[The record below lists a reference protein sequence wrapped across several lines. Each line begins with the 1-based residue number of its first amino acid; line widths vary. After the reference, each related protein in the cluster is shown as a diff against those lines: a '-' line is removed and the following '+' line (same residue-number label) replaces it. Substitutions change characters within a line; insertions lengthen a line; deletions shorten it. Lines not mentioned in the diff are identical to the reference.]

1 MKSKLYFFHIH
12 KVGGNSLVKVL
23 RKGYSENEILPV
35 GLWREII
42 ALPREE
48 IMRYRF
54 FSGHFGTG
62 LYSLLKEEPPT
73 VTLLRDPF
81 ERAVSQILYWQRIT
95 AKNVQKRVWNQ
106 GVLSLKKLAPAILTG
121 SDLEEALSSPL
132 VRAYLQDYQARSLGI
147 PLNLEPWLGKDPQGV
162 NFHELLSDQEKG
174 QDLSRVRV
182 VALAKERI
190 DKCLAVGL
198 TERMGDSIRLFCKRV
213 GTHPP
218 FLTPMENSHPLR
230 AKRPFLSYREGK
242 NLSQESIKTLDELVA
257 GDLEVYQ
264 YARQKFEKEMVS
276 LGRTFSSFPLEPRE
290 APRPVVVSLYA
301 ATRLQEKY
309 EGLLY
314 RVGHRGWKETAEEV
328 SSRWNKWF
336 WIKRETLL
344 TEFHAPR
351 IPLYFFHIHKTGGM
365 SLSKILKAL
374 YRKEDRIGFRDWQ
387 QLLKI
392 PQEQLEKCLCF
403 DGHFATGLYSLR
415 DERDLR
421 SVTFLRDPFERT
433 VSNLRF
439 WQYTIPEGVQK
450 GIRPAGMLKD
460 LSALLTAGLSLREAL
475 EDPFIVDL
483 FRNYQTRMLGTPI
496 DFKQIQEKE
505 KVKYPFPFLLLEQSR
520 GISEEELFERAK
532 ERLRKM
538 AVIGFT
544 EEMGEGVAQVCRLLG
559 VAPPEVLPEENTN
572 TARKSVRERYRG
584 REEFSGEVEE
594 IIDNI
599 TVYDRRLYQYA
610 KALGKH

>member
-1 MKSKLYFFHIH
+1 MKSKLYFLHIH

-23 RKGYSENEILPV
+23 RKGYGENEILPV
-35 GLWREII
+35 GLWREIV

-48 IMRYRF
+48 ITRYRF

-81 ERAVSQILYWQRIT
+81 ERAVSQILFWQRVT
-95 AKNVQKRVWNQ
+95 AKNVQKRIWNQ
-106 GVLSLKKLAPAILTG
+106 GVLTLKKLAPAVLTG
-121 SDLEEALSSPL
+121 PDLEEALSSPL

-147 PLNLEPWLGKDPQGV
+147 PLNLESWLGKDPQGV
-162 NFHELLSDQEKG
+162 NFHELLSEQEKS
-174 QDLSRVRV
+174 QVLSRERV

-218 FLTPMENSHPLR
+218 FLTPMENRHPLR
-230 AKRPFLSYREGK
+230 GRRSFLSYREGK
-242 NLSQESIKTLDELVA
+242 NLSQESIRTLDELVA

-264 YARQKFEKEMVS
+264 YARQRFEKEIAS

-290 APRPVVVSLYA
+290 APSPVVVSLYA
-301 ATRLQEKY
+301 ATRLQEKWD
-309 EGLLY
+309 GLLY
-314 RVGHRGWKETAEEV
+314 RMKHRGWKATAKEV
-328 SSRWNKWF
+328 SSRWNGWF
-336 WIKRETLL
+336 WIKREALL

-351 IPLYFFHIHKTGGM
+351 IPLYFFHIHMTGGM
-365 SLSKILKAL
+365 SLSKILRAL

-387 QLLKI
+387 QLLQT
-392 PQEQLEKCLCF
+392 PREQLERCLCF
-403 DGHFATGLYSLR
+403 DGHFGTGLYSLR
-415 DERDLR
+415 EERDLR
-421 SVTFLRDPFERT
+421 GVTLLRDPFERT

-450 GIRPAGMLKD
+450 GIRSPGVLKD
-460 LSALLTAGLSLREAL
+460 LSALLTAGLSLREAFD
-475 EDPFIVDL
+475 DPFIVDL

-505 KVKYPFPFLLLEQSR
+505 KVKYPFPFLLLETSR
-520 GISEEELFERAK
+520 GIPEEELFERAK

-538 AVIGFT
+538 AIVGFT
-544 EEMGEGVAQVCRLLG
+544 EEMGEGVSQVCRLLG

-572 TARKSVRERYRG
+572 AARKSVRERYRG

-594 IIDNI
+594 IIDSI

-610 KALGKH
+610 KGLGKR